1 MFCTIAGA
9 FSWLCIAT
17 KMSWPVSSTHSLVGS
32 IVGLGLAFVGKNS
45 LNYTT
50 LWQLGLS
57 WITSPL
63 FGGIFAYILQ
73 SIISKKILCKKYPH
87 IEASKYMHY
96 FTGFTVFI
104 LSSFILMDGPKVI
117 RLPFY
122 VYIYIHIIV
131 ISMLYHSVY

>member
-1 MFCTIAGA
+1 
-9 FSWLCIAT
+9 
-17 KMSWPVSSTHSLVGS
+17 MSWPVSSTHSLVGS

-122 VYIYIHIIV
+122 VYIYIYIIV
-131 ISMLYHSVY
+131 ISMLYHSVYWLVI